1 MLWGEHMKI
10 SAAIILDYL
19 GDQVTRHN
27 ICPDFDPWIYCARHY
42 YNGYN
47 NFSEEE
53 ACIASGCDAFKIVE
67 YGVAGLYIIADEKGT
82 LSDFNPC
89 KPYMI
94 CNCPDEKLFD
104 EIMTC
109 FMKWSVFEDKTKTV
123 LLDRPSLKEFIE
135 MSADFIKLPLTII
148 DDTMKFVCRSG
159 NIYYEKLPDYAGS
172 GQTMQVP
179 YTLLDQLTKHK
190 ELNQIL
196 GHKETFVFVSEVM
209 YSPIIISN
217 FFHGDTYLGR
227 ISACDGREK
236 YSLGLVD
243 SVDYIRR
250 HAQPILERHIFGSGF
265 SHTHSEHIIRRIL
278 LGEIT
283 DSTIIHDTMES
294 MGFQSGEPF
303 VCLYFCLSETGL
315 ADNLMKHFVEMLKNR
330 FKWPC
335 VVPFMKDVV
344 ATFPQR
350 KGFGNIQKLSAFL
363 KDSNIKAGRSE
374 SFDDF
379 SKLPYA
385 FRQALD
391 ALKTGKSTG
400 SSKMMYWYKDYAQLT
415 IVKKLLATENIE
427 VYYHPAVLFLNQY
440 DTEHGTEYC
449 KTLRFLSDYSGTQK
463 QLADMLFIH
472 RNTLQYRLDRLGEL
486 VKINL
491 DDPEE
496 RFRIA
501 LTCRLMDVKQ
511 KPDN

>member
-27 ICPDFDPWIYCARHY
+27 ICSDFDPWIYCARHY
-42 YNGYN
+42 YDGYN
-47 NFSEEE
+47 DFSEEE
-53 ACIASGCDAFKIVE
+53 ACIANERDALKLVE
-67 YGVAGLYIIADEKGT
+67 YGAAGLYIIADEEGT
-82 LSDFNPC
+82 ISDFNPR

-94 CNCPDEKLFD
+94 CNCPAEKLFD

-109 FMKWSVFEDKTKTV
+109 FMKWSIFEDKTKTV
-123 LLDRPSLKEFIE
+123 LLDRPALKEFIE
-135 MSADFIKLPLTII
+135 MSADFIKLPLTVI

-250 HAQPILERHIFGSGF
+250 HAQPILERHIFGSG
-265 SHTHSEHIIRRIL
+265 SAYTYSEHFMRRVL

-283 DSTIIHDTMES
+283 DFTIINDTMKS

-315 ADNLMKHFVEMLKNR
+315 ADDLMKHFVEMLKNR

-335 VVPFMKDVV
+335 VVPFMKDV
-344 ATFPQR
+344 AAIFPQR
-350 KGFGNIQKLSAFL
+350 KGFENIQKLSAFL
-363 KDSNIKAGRSE
+363 KDSDIKAGRSE
-374 SFDDF
+374 RFADF

-385 FRQALD
+385 LRQAKD
-391 ALKTGKSTG
+391 ALETGKPTD
-400 SSKMMYWYKDYAQLT
+400 SSKMMYCYKDYAQLAV
-415 IVKKLLATENIE
+415 VKKLAATENIE
-427 VYYHPAVLFLNQY
+427 VFYHPAVLFLNKY
-440 DTEHGTEYC
+440 DQEHGTEYC
-449 KTLRFLSDYSGTQK
+449 KTLRLLSEYSVTQK

-486 VKINL
+486 VEINL

-496 RFRIA
+496 RFRIV
-501 LTCRLMDVKQ
+501 LTCRLLDAKQ
-511 KPDN
+511 KL